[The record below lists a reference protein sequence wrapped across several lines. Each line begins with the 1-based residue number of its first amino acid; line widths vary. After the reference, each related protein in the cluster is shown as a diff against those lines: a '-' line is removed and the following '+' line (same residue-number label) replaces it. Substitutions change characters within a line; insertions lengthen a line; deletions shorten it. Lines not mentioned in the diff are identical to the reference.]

1 MSLSSSRRMTAQ
13 VRPFVTCTPSCT
25 GKLQI
30 MAVQQLGGRY
40 LLVEPI
46 GAGGMS
52 VVWRGYDEV
61 LERPV
66 AVKLLSAEQASD
78 VGLRRR
84 IRREAQAAARL
95 CHPHLAN
102 IYDYGESTR
111 PASATPAEPTNE
123 AESATAHD
131 CGGLPYVV
139 MELVDGEP
147 MSARLAAVGT
157 LPWRTVVTICAE
169 VASALAEAHVHG
181 VVHRDVKPGNILLT
195 PAGAKLVDF
204 GISALVGESD
214 FGLGQH
220 LLGTPAYVA
229 PERLDGWHA
238 NTASDVYALGL
249 VLYRALSGGFPWD
262 ADTATQMLEA
272 HRTKEPAPLP
282 EVAGLPSE
290 VSSLCHACLAKE
302 PEDRPSS
309 REVAQ
314 VLGNAAGVVVPL
326 PGLAAYFGSI
336 PASSS
341 LGSEMVD
348 LVSLDHRPIGSSAAH
363 ISATTAATPTVPE
376 PTLLDVASAVG
387 VFASVP
393 AYAPVGRR
401 QHRLRGLVA
410 GWVPSVAMT
419 RTALALFTVGVLVL
433 SATVAWDLTGSTD
446 DLGTSAG
453 QGNERGDQ
461 DGDAIVG
468 VAAAR
473 RLCQVRYEVRR
484 EWPTSFD
491 ASVTVINTGV
501 SVIDDATL
509 RFAFPGDQTITRD
522 LEADGQWVQSGREV
536 TTAVG
541 GPGGSLAPG
550 SSARLHLTAIYR
562 SENPPPTMFFV
573 ANTGCDAQVSRRL
586 REKPRTVSGPVAN
599 VTEPAAE
606 EDEGKKKRKHDD
618 DDDDDDDS
626 GPGGHGGNS
635 GPGGGGGG
643 GGGDD

>member
-1 MSLSSSRRMTAQ
+1 
-13 VRPFVTCTPSCT
+13 
-25 GKLQI
+25 
-30 MAVQQLGGRY
+30 MAVQQPPLGGRY

-46 GAGGMS
+46 GVGGMS

-102 IYDYGESTR
+102 IYDYGESAG
-111 PASATPAEPTNE
+111 P
-123 AESATAHD
+123 ESATADD

-147 MSARLAAVGT
+147 MSTRLAAVGT
-157 LPWRTVVTICAE
+157 LPWRTAVTICAE
-169 VASALAEAHVHG
+169 VASALSEAHAHG

-214 FGLGQH
+214 FGLDQH

-249 VLYRALSGGFPWD
+249 VLYRALSGGFPWNV
-262 ADTATQMLEA
+262 DTTTQMLEA
-272 HRTKEPAPLP
+272 HRTEEPAPLP
-282 EVAGLPSE
+282 ELTGLPSE
-290 VSSLCHACLAKE
+290 VSSLCDACLAKE
-302 PEDRPSS
+302 PGDRPSS

-314 VLGNAAGVVVPL
+314 ALGKAAGVVVPL
-326 PGLAAYFGSI
+326 PSLAAFLGSI

-348 LVSLDHRPIGSSAAH
+348 LPSLDHRLIGSSAAH
-363 ISATTAATPTVPE
+363 ISATTVATPTGHE
-376 PTLLDVASAVG
+376 PTLLDAASAVG
-387 VFASVP
+387 AIASVP
-393 AYAPVGRR
+393 AYAPFGWRK
-401 QHRLRGLVA
+401 HRLRALVA
-410 GWVPSVAMT
+410 GWVPSVPMT
-419 RTALALFTVGVLVL
+419 RTALAFLTVGALVV
-433 SATVAWDLTGSTD
+433 SATVAWNLTGTTD
-446 DLGTSAG
+446 DTGTSAG
-453 QGNERGDQ
+453 QGEEGGYQGGEAVDS
-461 DGDAIVG
+461 
-468 VAAAR
+468 VAAAP
-473 RLCQVRYEVRR
+473 RLCRVRYEVRR
-484 EWPTSFD
+484 EWRTGFD
-491 ASVTVINTGV
+491 ASVTVTNTGV

-509 RFAFPGDQTITRD
+509 RFAFPGDQTIARD
-522 LEADGQWVQSGREV
+522 LEADDQWVQSGREV
-536 TTAVG
+536 TTVVG

-550 SSARLHLTAIYR
+550 SSARIHLTAVYG
-562 SENPPPTMFFV
+562 SENPLPTLFFV
-573 ANTGCDAQVSRRL
+573 ADTACHAR
-586 REKPRTVSGPVAN
+586 VSGPVAN
-599 VTEPAAE
+599 ITEPVAE

-618 DDDDDDDS
+618 DDDDDS
-626 GPGGHGGNS
+626 GPGGGGGNS

-643 GGGDD
+643 GGDD